1 MDPDGILNPA
11 VIVPVAVVVVLLIG
25 VGVAVVTIMMGKKKK
40 AALDAW
46 ARGAYGL
53 WTGLEDSASWPAQR
67 AQNALRDWY
76 GAGSSAQA
84 QSAIND
90 VAHGQTGNAAWDK
103 CRALDMLR
111 IALSAGYVDSDQ
123 CRTET
128 AKIARE
134 LQRQYRG
141 WDDLAQAFELG
152 MHAWQQGRGVTSPD
166 ELGRVQRNV
175 PQLRAQVWPNTP
187 WNMPLASPDD

>member
-1 MDPDGILNPA
+1 MDSADILNPA
-11 VIVPVAVVVVLLIG
+11 VLVPVAVVLVLLIG
-25 VGVAVVTIMMGKKKK
+25 VSVAVVTIMTSKKKK

-76 GAGSSAQA
+76 GANSSVQA
-84 QSAIND
+84 QEAIKD
-90 VAHGQTGNAAWDK
+90 VARGQTGNAAWDK

-111 IALSAGYVDSDQ
+111 IALSAGYVDADQ
-123 CRTET
+123 CRTES
-128 AKIARE
+128 AKIAIE

-141 WDDLAQAFELG
+141 WDDLAQAFEMG
-152 MHAWQQGRGVTSPD
+152 MHSWQQGRGVNDPQ
-166 ELGRVQRNV
+166 ELGRVQKNL
-175 PQLRAQVWPNTP
+175 PELRAQVWPRTP
-187 WNMPLASPDD
+187 WNTPLVAPDD